1 MAKKG
6 ENIYKRKDNRWE
18 GRYMKGRRPDGTP
31 QYGYC
36 YGRTYQEVRQ
46 KLLQAKVDL
55 LTGKITSSETS
66 RYQLSHYCEQWLQ
79 INRSKI
85 KESTYVKYAA
95 TIENHIKPNLG
106 GCRVQN
112 LSSHIIEA
120 FSHSLLCE
128 KGLSPK
134 TVKDILITLHTIL
147 KYASKQM
154 SPPMPMIEIVYPK
167 VPKSEMRVL
176 TKQEQ
181 LVFVQY
187 LLQDMDSCKFGVLL
201 SLFTGMR
208 LGEVCALRWGDV
220 SVQEGTLRVRATM
233 QRLPDMDADSEGK
246 TKIVITAPK
255 SETSSRIIPLT
266 EHAAQL
272 CASQYCS
279 NPQAFV
285 LTGKVDSFVEPRT
298 MQNHLAQYTRDCGLE
313 GVHFHTLRHT
323 FATRC
328 VEVDFE
334 IKSLSEILGH
344 SSPQITLERYVHA
357 SLSLK
362 RDNMRKLSAIGF

>member
-1 MAKKG
+1 MSKKG

-18 GRYMKGRRPDGTP
+18 GRYIKSRCPDGAP

-36 YGRTYQEVRQ
+36 YGKTYQEVRQ
-46 KLLQAKVDL
+46 KLLQAKADL
-55 LTGKITSSETS
+55 LMGKTAFSKSNKH
-66 RYQLSHYCEQWLQ
+66 QLAYYCEQWLQ

-95 TIENHIKPNLG
+95 TIENHIKPQLG
-106 GCRVQN
+106 NCRMQN
-112 LSSHIIEA
+112 LSSQVIEA
-120 FSHSLLCE
+120 FSHSLLTE

-134 TVKDILITLHTIL
+134 TVKDILITLHTII
-147 KYASKQM
+147 KYAGKQM
-154 SPPMPMIEIVYPK
+154 PQAMPMIEIIYPK
-167 VPKSEMRVL
+167 VPKTEMRVL

-181 LVFVQY
+181 HIFVQS
-187 LLQDMDSCKFGVLL
+187 LLRDMDSCKFGVLL
-201 SLFTGMR
+201 ALFTGMR
-208 LGEVCALRWGDV
+208 LGEVCALRWGDI
-220 SVQEGTLRVRATM
+220 SVREGTIQVRATM
-233 QRLPDMDADSEGK
+233 QRLQDLGTDTETK
-246 TKIVITAPK
+246 TKIIITEPK
-255 SETSSRIIPLT
+255 SQTSNRVIPLT
-266 EHAAQL
+266 EYAARL
-272 CASQYCS
+272 CASRQCNS
-279 NPQAFV
+279 PQAFV
-285 LTGKVDSFVEPRT
+285 LTGNADVFIEPRT
-298 MQNHLAQYTRDCGLE
+298 MQNRLRQYTRDCGLE

-357 SLSLK
+357 SLALK